1 MSSFAVMNKTK
12 YTLSALFFVYLSF
25 GYCQEEQNTEAN
37 WKLYPNGLSVAFSDS
52 SKKEPILVLD
62 TLSSDTLPAYS
73 GPAFV
78 EVIQDYR
85 IKQLLEKDKFL
96 NQQNDP
102 PQIDGYRIKI
112 YFGSGANSRQDAN
125 QTKAKFL
132 QKFPKENVYVNW
144 NTPNYT
150 TTVGDYRTKM
160 DAEKFLKEMSSY
172 FPEGFIV
179 PSKIELPELQ

>member
-1 MSSFAVMNKTK
+1 MSSFAVMNLSK
-12 YTLSALFFVYLSF
+12 YILTLFFFTYLAF

-37 WKLYPNGLSVAFSDS
+37 WKLYPNGLPVALSDS
-52 SKKEPILVLD
+52 SKKEGVLMLD
-62 TLSSDTLPAYS
+62 TLSTDALAADN

-85 IKQLLEKDKFL
+85 IKQLLEKDRFL
-96 NQQNDP
+96 NQQNNP

-125 QTKAKFL
+125 QTKARFL

>member
-1 MSSFAVMNKTK
+1 MSSFAVMSQTK
-12 YTLSALFFVYLSF
+12 YLLTVLFFTFLAF

-37 WKLYPNGLSVAFSDS
+37 WKLYPNGITVALSDS
-52 SKKEPILVLD
+52 NKKESVLVLD
-62 TLSSDTLPAYS
+62 TLSTATLAKYN

-78 EVIQDYR
+78 EIIQDYR
-85 IKQLLEKDKFL
+85 IKQLLEKDRFL

-102 PQIDGYRIKI
+102 LQINGYRIKI

-125 QTKAKFL
+125 QAKARFL

-150 TTVGDYRTKM
+150 TTVGNYRTKM

-179 PSKIELPELQ
+179 PSKIELPVLE